1 MVQVVPVVL
10 VPQVAILDLGKM
22 RVLPRYSQRQ
32 AELVMQ
38 GHDDS
43 DLAAAAAS
51 SLQPT
56 PVTVMGLSISADH
69 RVVDGAAVAR
79 FSNTFKRFLED
90 PSVMLAHLR

>member
-10 VPQVAILDLGKM
+10 VPQVAILALGKM

-38 GHDDS
+38 GHNDG
-43 DLAAAAAS
+43 DLAAAA
-51 SLQPT
+51 LQPT

-79 FSNTFKRFLED
+79 FSNTFKRFLEN